1 MISSRQKLVFLSVIV
16 LVLASLVPLLR
27 LRLLSSFIRLPSL
40 QRPFSASSNMSST
53 PYAREAKIALLAVQ
67 RASELTRTVYLSS
80 TKGTHTKSDHS
91 PVTVGDF
98 GAQALIIAAL
108 KHNFPD
114 DEIVAEEESDDLR
127 TDEKLREAVW
137 GYVNSTTSESDDV
150 LGGKI
155 PSAERMVD
163 LIDQGKSS
171 GGGKGRIWTIDP
183 IDGTKGFLRGGQY
196 AVALALIVNGEVT
209 VGVLGCPN
217 LPVDGSVTL
226 DQNIGHDQSGRGSDI
241 GVIVSAEKGN
251 GAHSCAIVDAARGPG
266 ERIAMRNISNLSEA
280 TFCESV
286 EAAHSNHSQQGR
298 IALAL
303 GVTRPSVRLDSQAKY
318 ATVARGAADIYLR
331 LPVRADYED
340 KIWDHAAGD
349 LIVREAGGS
358 VTDVYGKR
366 LNFGVGRTLKENKG
380 FIVTSTKVHAQVL
393 EAVQKVL
400 KEDGKL

>member
-1 MISSRQKLVFLSVIV
+1 
-16 LVLASLVPLLR
+16 
-27 LRLLSSFIRLPSL
+27 
-40 QRPFSASSNMSST
+40 MSST

>member
-1 MISSRQKLVFLSVIV
+1 
-16 LVLASLVPLLR
+16 
-27 LRLLSSFIRLPSL
+27 
-40 QRPFSASSNMSST
+40 
-53 PYAREAKIALLAVQ
+53 
-67 RASELTRTVYLSS
+67 
-80 TKGTHTKSDHS
+80 
-91 PVTVGDF
+91 
-98 GAQALIIAAL
+98 
-108 KHNFPD
+108 
-114 DEIVAEEESDDLR
+114 
-127 TDEKLREAVW
+127 
-137 GYVNSTTSESDDV
+137 
-150 LGGKI
+150 
-155 PSAERMVD
+155 
-163 LIDQGKSS
+163 
-171 GGGKGRIWTIDP
+171 
-183 IDGTKGFLRGGQY
+183 
-196 AVALALIVNGEVT
+196 
-209 VGVLGCPN
+209 
-217 LPVDGSVTL
+217 
-226 DQNIGHDQSGRGSDI
+226 
-241 GVIVSAEKGN
+241 
-251 GAHSCAIVDAARGPG
+251 VDAAKGHG
-266 ERIAMRNISNLSEA
+266 QRIAMRDISSLSEA

-393 EAVQKVL
+393 EAVQRVL